1 MTSDQ
6 SSRPSDILA
15 KSLAHVEIILADGT
29 RLEGQ
34 LFVGRDERLQDLLND
49 AKPFLPM
56 RLQDQSILL
65 LSKASIAICR
75 PLDY

>member
-6 SSRPSDILA
+6 PPRPPSILA
-15 KSLAHVEIILADGT
+15 KNLAHVEIILADGT

-34 LFVGRDERLQDLLND
+34 LFVGRDERVQDLLND
-49 AKPFLPM
+49 AKHFLPM
-56 RLQDQSILL
+56 KLQDQSVLL
-65 LSKASIAICR
+65 LNKASIAICR